1 MLRRPLLVGIALPLA
16 ALGAGACKRGG
27 QGGFQMPPPVV
38 EVVTVVPETVRDT
51 ITLVGQLDS
60 EHSVEL
66 RPEIDGVVESIDF
79 VEGQSIKKGEILIGL
94 RDAEQRAHAR
104 EARARAKLAEELFA
118 RVQALAAKEVSAQV
132 EYDKASAELEVAR
145 AEAELRDVELAKT
158 KVLAPFD
165 GVVGARLVS
174 PGERVR
180 RSTKLV
186 RIDAI
191 DRLQLVFAVPEIGVP
206 FVRAGMPVTITVKP
220 YPEMRFAGEVF
231 FVSPTLDATT
241 RRLTLK
247 AWVPNPGR
255 KLQPGLFANLE
266 VELAERQNAIVVPD
280 AAILVDQ
287 AGSFVWRVGE
297 DGKARRVPIEIG
309 LRKAARVELT
319 SGLSAGDRIISAGTQ
334 KVTEGGAVA
343 IAGEPPASVAEPA
356 KPAKPEAAGGDGG

>member
-1 MLRRPLLVGIALPLA
+1 MLRRTLAVLLA
-16 ALGAGACKRGG
+16 ALCLGACKRGAG
-27 QGGFQMPPPVV
+27 QGGFAMPPPVV
-38 EVVTVVPETVRDT
+38 EVVTVTPETVRDT
-51 ITLVGQLDS
+51 VTLVGQLDS

-79 VEGQSIKKGEILIGL
+79 VEGQNAKRGDVLVSL
-94 RDAEQRAHAR
+94 RDAEQRARAR

-118 RVQALAAKEVSAQV
+118 RIQQLSAKEVSAKV
-132 EYDKASAELEVAR
+132 EFDKASAELEVAR

-186 RIDAI
+186 RIDAV

-206 FVRAGMPVTITVKP
+206 FVRTGMPVTITVKP
-220 YPEMRFAGEVF
+220 FPELRFAGEVF
-231 FVSPTLDATT
+231 FVSPTLDAAT

-247 AWVPNPGR
+247 AWVPNPDR

-266 VELAERQNAIVVPD
+266 VQLAERPNAIVVPD
-280 AAILVDQ
+280 AALLVDQ
-287 AGSFVWRVGE
+287 GGSFVWRIGE
-297 DGKARRVPIEIG
+297 DRKAQRVPVEVG
-309 LRKAARVELT
+309 LRKASRVELT
-319 SGLSAGDRIISAGTQ
+319 GALAAGDRIVSAGTQ
-334 KVTEGGAVA
+334 KVTEGGLVA
-343 IAGEPPASVAEPA
+343 IAGEPPPPAPVAEPA
-356 KPAKPEAAGGDGG
+356 KPPGDGG

>member
-1 MLRRPLLVGIALPLA
+1 MLRRALLLGIVLPLA
-16 ALGAGACKRGG
+16 ALCGCRRGAG
-27 QGGFQMPPPVV
+27 QGGFSMPPPVV
-38 EVVTVVPETVRDT
+38 EVVTVAPETVRDT
-51 ITLVGQLDS
+51 VTLVGQLDS

-79 VEGQSIKKGEILIGL
+79 IEGQSVKRGEVLVSL
-94 RDAEQRAHAR
+94 RDAEQRARSR

-118 RVQALAAKEVSAQV
+118 RIQQLSAKEVSARV
-132 EYDKASAELEVAR
+132 EFDKASAELEVAR

-206 FVRAGMPVTITVKP
+206 FVRKGMPVTITVKP
-220 YPEMRFAGEVF
+220 FPEMKFAGEVF
-231 FVSPTLDATT
+231 FVSPTLDAAT
-241 RRLTLK
+241 RRLMLK
-247 AWVPNPGR
+247 AWVPNPDR

-266 VELAERQNAIVVPD
+266 VQLAERPNAIVVPD
-280 AAILVDQ
+280 AALLVDQ
-287 AGSFVWRVGE
+287 AGSFVWRIGE
-297 DGKARRVPIEIG
+297 DRKARRVPVEIG
-309 LRKAARVELT
+309 LRKASRVELT
-319 SGLSAGDRIISAGTQ
+319 SGLAAGDRIVSAGTQ
-334 KVTEGGAVA
+334 KVTEGGLVA
-343 IAGEPPASVAEPA
+343 ISGETAPAPVAEPA
-356 KPAKPEAAGGDGG
+356 KPPPGDGG